1 MINSVCD
8 LLENGKYFLCTGKD
22 LKGKHFKPKPVRLLG
37 IVQEFGHSELYVC
50 NLTTRKKES
59 VWVTNIFGIN
69 ESGIGKTAQEAIDN
83 YCKIQEADLERA
95 YPSQEAIQQDLR
107 KIDTA
112 PNKFTYY
119 NYRNVVERLA

>member
-1 MINSVCD
+1 MINSVND
-8 LLENGKYFLCTGKD
+8 LIENGEYFICIGKD
-22 LKGKHFKPKPVRLLG
+22 MKGKHFKPKPVRLLG
-37 IVQEFGHSELYVC
+37 IVKQYGHSELYVC
-50 NLTTRKKES
+50 NLSTSKKES
-59 VWVTNIFGIN
+59 YWKTNIFGNN

-83 YCKIQEADLERA
+83 YCKIQESDLERA